1 MSIARQTRKTGYGVF
16 GTPFMKF
23 TLHYDGPL
31 KSSGN
36 SGKNE
41 AKWCLR
47 KELHPQFLDLWK
59 SHPALRA
66 VEDNRHFPKTG
77 GATLTQAH
85 HLHLGPVNAP
95 ITGPLPL
102 GYQMRGPVK
111 NPEPKEILDLC
122 EPIEKHG
129 AFFRPLVRDSYA
141 LHCGLKVRILRKEPP
156 GKVYQGGDLD
166 GRIKTLVDALT
177 MPQNVEQ
184 VLDKDSTEFSPIYC
198 LLEDD
203 SLVSGLDIESE
214 RLLGDQNNA
223 QNWVRLTIEVDVRV
237 RQATIYNQSF
247 L

>member
-1 MSIARQTRKTGYGVF
+1 MRQ
-16 GTPFMKF
+16 
-23 TLHYDGPL
+23 L
-31 KSSGN
+31 
-36 SGKNE
+36 
-41 AKWCLR
+41 
-47 KELHPQFLDLWK
+47 
-59 SHPALRA
+59 PA
-66 VEDNRHFPKTG
+66 
-77 GATLTQAH
+77 
-85 HLHLGPVNAP
+85 
-95 ITGPLPL
+95 PLPL